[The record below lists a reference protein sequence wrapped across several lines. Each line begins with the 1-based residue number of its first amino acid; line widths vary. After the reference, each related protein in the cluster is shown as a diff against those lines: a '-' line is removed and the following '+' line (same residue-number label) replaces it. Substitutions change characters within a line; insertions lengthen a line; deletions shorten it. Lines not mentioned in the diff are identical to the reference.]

1 MSQAA
6 QIVLGAANPF
16 TTAPSFTYFESKY
29 TAPPPSLGV
38 SFEIPFDNHQTQ
50 FGTSSECTIPIMGD
64 ILKGLLLRT
73 TLPPIYPPQAGAYT
87 YPQPS
92 TSFDGT
98 VFVQMG
104 ITSAVGDGT
113 TLTANTTGSHYF
125 SVGSPVI
132 LSGTD
137 YSIFNL
143 NGLYTIATI
152 PTANS
157 FTCLSTNAGV
167 AVNGTVTAPGVTPA
181 DIVSYYS
188 TANLDLW
195 ADNITNKTWS
205 ITNAVVG
212 ATQIVITTSTPSG
225 LSVGQTVHVIIN
237 SLYIDRVVTVL
248 SASDTTFTINNDV
261 TSTFVTVSL
270 NKSIYSNTN
279 VPLWTSPILTPS
291 GSWATIAYG
300 NGTFVAVANSG
311 QKSMY
316 STTRIPSW
324 TIITTPSGTW
334 SSVAYGNGTFLAV
347 SGDGQSMYSNTNVPS
362 WSTITTP
369 SGTWSGIA
377 YGNGT
382 FVAVSGDVASMY
394 SNTNVPSW
402 TTIPIPTGQ
411 WTSIAYGNGTFVAA
425 SLGAVSAY
433 STTTVPSWTLVT
445 GTPFGTWASIASSVI
460 LYTLN
465 NSDIAY
471 LDPPPLSFAY
481 NPSSTEFE
489 FYSTIYPSI
498 SFANPQDAAFW
509 GFDFLQGSSVPFV
522 NGKITSTWTLTQGG
536 WIAGFLPPSLS
547 TYYDSVAHKLLKEVR
562 ILIGRQVI
570 NRYTGEFI
578 ELSNDLTIP
587 YENKAIFKL
596 LNGTLDATQAVAARE
611 YYVSLPMGCDS
622 IPIGA
627 LTRQQVSVEIDFE
640 EYTNLSPNLNPGS
653 GAFLDP
659 KSYLGYNASAGIL
672 GGQPLNVQTTLS
684 FQEYI
689 FIITTTGNIVV
700 YDTTKLVNA
709 PDSYVVITALAG
721 SSGVFSQFLAFGNFL
736 FIQLAT
742 GYLIRGLIP
751 ELIQGNTSSFILNN
765 YLPTSSGDIGSATGT
780 IVADAR
786 YIYYAQSNL
795 AQTNVFMTRYD
806 TTTNFQTST
815 GYTSFDFTSNIS
827 TSTSFLY
834 QIITTGVKLIAITN
848 TPGKFYT
855 FNLNGNFTAAWNSV
869 DYSSVATQITSGVLI
884 GKTVYFIGDSYL
896 IIKYIGDTFTPYATN
911 GTFIAVSQNGLA
923 IVSNNG
929 GATWMPALVPNLRFY
944 GTPCVAYGNG
954 IFVAVA
960 YFNSMYSSDN
970 EKSWTTIS
978 SPPVVNWSWRS
989 VAFGNGTFVAVSF
1002 DGQSMYSNTNGQS
1015 WSLVPGTLS
1024 GQWTSV
1030 AYGNGTFVAVSFD
1043 GKSMYSNTNVPSWTT
1058 ITIPTGQWT
1067 SIAYGNGTFVAV
1079 SFDGKSVYSN
1089 TSIPSWTTITTPSGT
1104 WRSVAYG
1111 NGAFVAVS
1119 GDGQSMYSNTNVPSW
1134 SLVTGTPSGNWSCVA
1149 YGNGTF
1155 VAVSGSGGKSM
1166 YSTTSIP
1173 SWTVTTITT
1182 STWSSVSQNTPI
1194 LPNLGSGLTNLLAVG
1209 TTIYASS
1216 NSSSISSVIQ
1226 IDTTKDLSTSAAY
1239 QYYTSQTPN
1248 SPITFDGTARK
1259 IFANG
1264 PRYVY
1269 MFTNNAAP
1277 SPQPTTVYEYDPYP
1291 RNPTFQASII
1301 ADFQQLPSG
1310 TAPPE
1315 SSLIKYVQSQHVT
1328 ALSFA
1333 DLQLLGPV
1341 KEFYVTGNSSPSNVF
1356 QYSNLNNKVSLTI
1369 TGGEQ
1374 ILTPDVGTNK
1384 ALDTI
1389 TIFQTHTTLPVRNV
1403 SVIPFEINPES
1414 REPNGTVN
1422 FSRLQYQ
1429 MLSNG
1434 SSIWATSYNILKID
1448 SGIGGLE
1455 FNSPY

>member
-16 TTAPSFTYFESKY
+16 TTDPSFTYFESKY
-29 TAPPPSLGV
+29 EAPPPSLAV
-38 SFEIPFDNHQTQ
+38 SFEIPFDNQQ
-50 FGTSSECTIPIMGD
+50 SRFGTTSECTIPIMGD
-64 ILKGLLLRT
+64 VLKGLLLRT

-125 SVGSPVI
+125 SVGSPVT
-132 LSGTD
+132 LSGTE

-143 NGLYTIATI
+143 DGLYTIATI

-167 AVNGTVTAPGVTPA
+167 AVTGLATVPGITPA
-181 DIVSYYS
+181 DIVGYYS
-188 TANLDLW
+188 TNNLDLW
-195 ADNITNKTWS
+195 ADNLTNKTWN

-225 LSVGQTVHVIIN
+225 LSAGQKVHVIIN
-237 SLYIDRVVTVL
+237 SLLINGVYTVV
-248 SASDTTFTINNDV
+248 SATQTTFIVNF
-261 TSTFVTVSL
+261 SSA
-270 NKSIYSNTN
+270 I
-279 VPLWTSPILTPS
+279 
-291 GSWATIAYG
+291 
-300 NGTFVAVANSG
+300 FVAVS
-311 QKSMY
+311 Y
-316 STTRIPSW
+316 HE
-324 TIITTPSGTW
+324 
-334 SSVAYGNGTFLAV
+334 
-347 SGDGQSMYSNTNVPS
+347 QSMYSINHGQS
-362 WSTITTP
+362 WTVIASTP
-369 SGTWSGIA
+369 SGNWESVA

-382 FVAVSGDVASMY
+382 FVAVSFDGLSMY

-402 TTIPIPTGQ
+402 TLVSTPFGIWLGVAYGTGTFVAVSYDGKSMYSNTNVPSWTLVPVTPSGQ
-411 WTSIAYGNGTFVAA
+411 WRSVAYGNGTFVAVSNDGLSMYSNTNVPSWA
-425 SLGAVSAY
+425 TPLTTPAGSWQSITYGNGTFVAVSDDGKSMY
-433 STTTVPSWTLVT
+433 SDTDVPSWTLDS
-445 GTPFGTWASIASSVI
+445 GTPSGQWSSVAYTPQT
-460 LYTLN
+460 YTLN
-465 NSDIAY
+465 QSDIAY
-471 LDPPPLSFAY
+471 LEPPPLSIAY

-498 SFANPQDAAFW
+498 SFANSQDAAFW

-522 NGKITSTWTLTQGG
+522 NGKISSTWTLTQGG

-578 ELSNDLTIP
+578 ELSNDLAIP

-640 EYTNLSPNLNPGS
+640 EYTNLSPHLNPGS
-653 GAFLDP
+653 GSFLDP
-659 KSYLGYNASAGIL
+659 KSYLAYDASAGIL

-684 FQEYI
+684 FQQYI

-700 YDTTKLVNA
+700 YDTTKPVDA

-751 ELIQGNTSSFILNN
+751 ELIQGNTSSFTLNN
-765 YLPTSSGDIGSATGT
+765 YLPTSAGDIGPVTGT
-780 IVADAR
+780 MVADAR

-806 TTTNFQTST
+806 TTTNFQTSA

-827 TSTSFLY
+827 PSTSILY

-855 FNLNGNFTAAWNSV
+855 FNLNGNFTASWNSV
-869 DYSSVATQITSGVLI
+869 DYSSVAIQITSGVLI

-896 IIKYIGDTFTPYATN
+896 IIKYIGDTFTSYVTN
-911 GTFIAVSQNGLA
+911 
-923 IVSNNG
+923 
-929 GATWMPALVPNLRFY
+929 
-944 GTPCVAYGNG
+944 VA
-954 IFVAVA
+954 FVAVS
-960 YFNSMYSSDN
+960 YGGKSMYSIN
-970 EKSWTTIS
+970 HGQSWTVIAST
-978 SPPVVNWSWRS
+978 PPTNWYSI
-989 VAFGNGTFVAVSF
+989 AYGNGTFVAVSYF
-1002 DGQSMYSNTNGQS
+1002 GQSMYSNTNVPSWTLVSTPSGQWTRIAYGNGTFVAVSSSGVSMYSNTAVPSWTLVSGTPSGQWASIAYGNGTFVAVSYYGQSMYSNTNGQS
-1015 WSLVPGTLS
+1015 WTFIASTPPDYWNS
-1024 GQWTSV
+1024 I
-1030 AYGNGTFVAVSFD
+1030 AYGNGTFVAVSYF
-1043 GKSMYSNTNVPSWTT
+1043 GQSIYSNTNVPSWTLVPVT
-1058 ITIPTGQWT
+1058 PSGQWT

-1079 SFDGKSVYSN
+1079 SGDGK
-1089 TSIPSWTTITTPSGT
+1089 
-1104 WRSVAYG
+1104 
-1111 NGAFVAVS
+1111 
-1119 GDGQSMYSNTNVPSW
+1119 SMYSNTAVPSW
-1134 SLVTGTPSGNWSCVA
+1134 TLVSGTPSGQWASVA

-1155 VAVSGSGGKSM
+1155 VAVSYEGKSM
-1166 YSTTSIP
+1166 YSDTDVP
-1173 SWTVTTITT
+1173 SWTLDSGTPNSQWIGVASSDT
-1182 STWSSVSQNTPI
+1182 SI
-1194 LPNLGSGLTNLLAVG
+1194 LPNIGSGLTNLLAVG

-1226 IDTTKDLSTSAAY
+1226 IDTTKDLSNASAY

-1277 SPQPTTVYEYDPYP
+1277 SPMPTTVYEYDPYP
-1291 RNPTFQASII
+1291 INTTFQASII
-1301 ADFQQLPSG
+1301 ADFQQLSPS
-1310 TAPPE
+1310 APKPE
-1315 SSLIKYVQSQHVT
+1315 SALIKYVQSQHVT

-1403 SVIPFEINPES
+1403 SVIPFELNPES
-1414 REPNGTVN
+1414 SEPNGTVN

-1434 SSIWATSYNILKID
+1434 SSVWATSYNILKID